1 MRHRNWSRL
10 AAFVVFAATVG
21 QLLVATLLP
30 DLDQFEGKAF
40 GWRLLAYP
48 LMMLAVPALWLLAQ
62 RRSGGREP
70 APWGAF
76 TLVMAPF
83 LIDVTGNSLDLYDS
97 LAWWDDANHFVNWML
112 LCSGIGLIACRRVE
126 PAWAVL
132 VVVTGIGAVLAIG
145 WELGEWFAF
154 IRHGTE
160 IDTAYEDT
168 LGDEAL
174 GTLGA
179 FVAALGVV
187 RWRPRAVSGRAP

>member
-1 MRHRNWSRL
+1 MAHGARFKV
-10 AAFVVFAATVG
+10 AAIVVFSLTVA

-48 LMMLAVPALWLLAQ
+48 LMMLVVPAVWWLAQ
-62 RRSGGREP
+62 RRSARNDQP
-70 APWGAF
+70 PWGAF
-76 TLVMAPF
+76 ALVMLPF
-83 LIDVTGNSLDLYDS
+83 LVDVTGNSLDLYDS
-97 LAWWDDANHFVNWML
+97 VSWWDDANHFVNWMF
-112 LCSGIGLIACRRVE
+112 LCTGLGLIVCRNIQ
-126 PAWAVL
+126 PPWAV
-132 VVVTGIGAVLAIG
+132 VVIVAGLGAILAIS

-168 LGDEAL
+168 LSDEVL

-179 FVAALGVV
+179 FVAAGFVA
-187 RWRPRAVSGRAP
+187 RRARTALPPS